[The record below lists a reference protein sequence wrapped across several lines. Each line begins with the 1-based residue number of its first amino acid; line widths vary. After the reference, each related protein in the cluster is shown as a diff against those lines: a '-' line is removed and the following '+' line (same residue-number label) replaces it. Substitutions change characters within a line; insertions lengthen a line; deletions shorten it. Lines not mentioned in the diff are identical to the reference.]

1 MDIFQAIIIGIIEG
15 FTEFLPISSTGHM
28 IVASKFMGIEQDK
41 LNTAYEVIIQFA
53 AILAVMILYRDKIKP
68 SKIDLWQKIL
78 VAFLPLAIIGYIL
91 KDYIKMLF
99 SIEVVAVMFIVGGII
114 FLIVEKFYKEDEA
127 HITSVDDLSY
137 KQALWIGI
145 AQLFSLI
152 PGTSRAGATI
162 IGGLLLK
169 MDRKSSA
176 EFSFLLAI
184 PVMGAV
190 SGYDLLKHYQDFIGI
205 DYTPFIVGFVVAF
218 IVAYITI
225 KLFLAFLARFTFV
238 AFGIYRIL
246 FGLILLVFFI

>member
-1 MDIFQAIIIGIIEG
+1 MDIFDAIIIGTIEG

-28 IVASKFMGIEQDK
+28 IVASDFLGIEQSK
-41 LNTAYEVIIQFA
+41 LIKAYEVIIQLA
-53 AILAVMILYRDKIKP
+53 AILAVMILYRDKLKP
-68 SKIDLWQKIL
+68 SQILLWQKIM
-78 VAFLPLAIIGYIL
+78 VAFLPLAIIGYL
-91 KDYIKMLF
+91 FKDPIKALF
-99 SIEVVAVMFIVGGII
+99 SIEIVAWMFIVGGVI
-114 FLIVEKFYKEDEA
+114 FLIVEYFYKEEKA
-127 HITSVDDLSY
+127 HITNVDELSY

-145 AQLFSLI
+145 AQLFSFI

-162 IGGLLLK
+162 IGGMLLK

-205 DYTPFIVGFVVAF
+205 DYTPFVVGFVVAF
-218 IVAYITI
+218 VVAYITI
-225 KLFLAFLARFTFV
+225 KLFLAFLARFSFV

-246 FGLILLVFFI
+246 FGIVLLAFYL

>member
-1 MDIFQAIIIGIIEG
+1 MDIFDAIIIGTIEG

-28 IVASKFMGIEQDK
+28 IVASDFLGIEQSK
-41 LNTAYEVIIQFA
+41 LIKAYEVIIQLA
-53 AILAVMILYRDKIKP
+53 AILAVMILYRDKLKP
-68 SKIDLWQKIL
+68 SQIVLWQKIM
-78 VAFLPLAIIGYIL
+78 VAFLPLAIIGYL
-91 KDYIKMLF
+91 FKDPIKELF
-99 SIEVVAVMFIVGGII
+99 SIEIVAWMFIVGGVI
-114 FLIVEKFYKEDEA
+114 FLIVEYFYKEEKA
-127 HITSVDDLSY
+127 HITNVDELSY

-145 AQLFSLI
+145 AQLFSFI

-162 IGGLLLK
+162 IGGMLLK

-205 DYTPFIVGFVVAF
+205 DYTPFVVGFVVAF
-218 IVAYITI
+218 VVAYITI
-225 KLFLAFLARFTFV
+225 KLFLAFLARFSFV

-246 FGLILLVFFI
+246 FGIVLLAFYL